1 LSCLVIVPSL
11 SRQKGRSAFPFRFR
25 FAAAAC
31 QCQAITQVVLAA
43 GSQPRY
49 QVARAADSFADL
61 SALPTGNA
69 AEAIRNVALDVLID
83 YDGAHDYNNME
94 LLALRMAPVQVRA
107 RPD

>member
-1 LSCLVIVPSL
+1 M
-11 SRQKGRSAFPFRFR
+11 A
-25 FAAAAC
+25 
-31 QCQAITQVVLAA
+31 QAITQVVLAA
-43 GSQPRY
+43 GSQPRC

-107 RPD
+107 RPA